1 MLKIDSNIRPM
12 SSIHTGYSLK
22 CIMCG
27 AENQEQD
34 TTTYCTVCEGVL
46 TVEYKEIRKEI
57 QYPLK
62 HIVPDPLKNHPTALR
77 HLSRLSI
84 TYGAELYAKLEFE
97 NPTGCFKD
105 RGSYIEVQKA
115 LELKADAI
123 CLASTGN
130 MAASVA
136 AYACYF
142 KIPCFVFV
150 PESTSEAKLAQ
161 ATIYGAN
168 IIRIQG
174 DFTKCEALCRE
185 FAKSGNYYLAGDYVF
200 REEGQKLF
208 SYELTEQQENPF
220 DYIFIPVGCGT
231 NFAAIYKGFK
241 EQKDAGIIDRIPTL
255 LAIQPEASS
264 PVVQGI
270 FKRKKIVWDKSNTMA
285 TSVATSNPID
295 FYKVLNAIEET
306 SGQTHTVT
314 EDEILDSL
322 REMAGEEG
330 FFTEPASALP
340 LASFKN
346 NADQF
351 KGKRCLLIL
360 TGSGLKDTK
369 VVVKHSLTS
378 PVLKPDLEHIYSYI
392 KSGFIEIQKK
402 TWGKSRDTVLA
413 NLKLDEDHERLY
425 RKHVERIS
433 KRGKTLKKNEMEYL
447 HTMMLNEETDLKLPV
462 EVIDYKITMR
472 KEELISAGVKLKMQG
487 KEITSYDK
495 GVGPI
500 DAVLGAIKAE
510 TDSFIPIEVI
520 NHEVEILSPDTDSL
534 VVVTLTFEKDGHK
547 WSTKGTSADTLEAV
561 IKAFEKGLAVAGK
574 TVVAGH

>member
-1 MLKIDSNIRPM
+1 MD
-12 SSIHTGYSLK
+12 SIHTGYTLR

-27 AENQEQD
+27 AENDERK
-34 TTTYCTVCEGVL
+34 TSTYCTVCGGVL
-46 TVEYKEIRKEI
+46 SIEYSKSRKEI

-62 HIVPDPLKNHPTALR
+62 SIVPDPLKNHNTALR
-77 HLSRLSI
+77 HLQRLSKM
-84 TYGAELYAKLEFE
+84 YEADLYAKLEFE
-97 NPTGCFKD
+97 SPTGCFKD

-115 LELKADAI
+115 LELGADAI

-150 PESTSEAKLAQ
+150 PEVTSEAKLAQ
-161 ATIYGAN
+161 ATIYDAN

-200 REEGQKLF
+200 REEGQKQF
-208 SYELTEQQENPF
+208 SYELTEQQEEPF
-220 DYIFIPVGCGT
+220 DYVFIPVGCGT
-231 NFAAIYKGFK
+231 NFGAIYKGFK
-241 EQKDAGIIDRIPTL
+241 EQKEAGVIDKIPSL
-255 LAIQPEASS
+255 VAVQPEESS

-270 FKRKKIVWDKSNTMA
+270 FKKKKIVLDKTNTMA

-295 FYKVLNAIEET
+295 FYKVLKGIEDT
-306 SGQTHTVT
+306 RGKAFTVT
-314 EDEILDSL
+314 EDEILISL
-322 REMAGEEG
+322 REMAEEEG
-330 FFTEPASALP
+330 FFTEPACALP

-346 NADQF
+346 NLEKF
-351 KGKRCLLIL
+351 KGKRCLFVL

-369 VVVKHSLTS
+369 VVAKHSLTP
-378 PVLKPDLEHIYSYI
+378 PVLKPDLEHIHSYI
-392 KSGFIEIQKK
+392 NSGFIEIQKK
-402 TWGKSRDTVLA
+402 SWGKSRDTVLA
-413 NLKLDEDHERLY
+413 NMKLDENHEKLY
-425 RKHVERIS
+425 TEHVERMS

-447 HTMMLNEETDLKLPV
+447 HTMLLNEETDLEFPV
-462 EVIDYKITMR
+462 EVVDYKITMR
-472 KEELISAGVKLKMQG
+472 KEELVSASIKMKIRG
-487 KEITSYDK
+487 RETTSGDK

-510 TDSFIPIEVI
+510 TDNFIPIEVI

-534 VVVTLTFEKDGHK
+534 VVVTLTFEKDGQQ
-547 WSTKGTSADTLEAV
+547 WSTKGASADTLEAV
-561 IKAFEKGLAVAGK
+561 IKAFEKGLAIADKAAVAE
-574 TVVAGH
+574 H